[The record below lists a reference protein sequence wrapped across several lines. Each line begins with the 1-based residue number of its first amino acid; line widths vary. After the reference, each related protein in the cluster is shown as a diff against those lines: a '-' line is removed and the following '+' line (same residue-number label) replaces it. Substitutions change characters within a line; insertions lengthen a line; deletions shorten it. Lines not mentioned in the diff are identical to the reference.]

1 MSYYGQPPT
10 GQNPMYPN
18 LNQGGP
24 GYPPGPP
31 QPGQQQ
37 YGGGYPAQPGLDMIF
52 SVFNSLTS
60 SAN

>member
-1 MSYYGQPPT
+1 MSFYGQPPS

-31 QPGQQQ
+31 QPGHQQPP
-37 YGGGYPAQPGLDMIF
+37 YGSGYPAQPGRAMTFL
-52 SVFNSLTS
+52 NSLL
-60 SAN
+60 